1 MKCVTL
7 QQARLSGGKFTGRD
21 TTRGLCAK
29 IDPRYEGNQC
39 WVMDDGIYTM
49 EGELINE
56 KGPES
61 IDFAIWW
68 DGDLSVNFLTTNLM
82 MKRQSVIRKFISG
95 NYENNKL
102 VTIS

>member
-1 MKCVTL
+1 MRDPATGEIKW
-7 QQARLSGGKFTGRD
+7 GKFTGRD

-61 IDFAIWW
+61 IDLLFGGTAT
-68 DGDLSVNFLTTNLM
+68 LSVNFLTTN
-82 MKRQSVIRKFISG
+82 
-95 NYENNKL
+95 
-102 VTIS
+102 